1 MPLNC
6 LGHPSVDG
14 GATIALLPGG
24 LRRPVLTAVAG
35 CHLYREQ
42 CLPDP
47 ADTSTSLA
55 SLEVLAVDAAGRG
68 SCHVCQLSS
77 CPLYR
82 FDAVMYFRQNG
93 QRADP
98 LLLPLEGHKYLVQAS
113 DSATFSAPEVL

>member
-82 FDAVMYFRQNG
+82 FDAVM
-93 QRADP
+93 
-98 LLLPLEGHKYLVQAS
+98 PLEGHKYLVQAS